1 MTEPEYLNR
10 EEYVRIIATGYLALG
25 KPVPEELWDEWEAIL
40 EAYLAAEEQRD
51 KDLLRNIPDVGPLEV
66 WAVCDGGDILLS
78 AKGPAS
84 NGEIVMEATNV
95 TVGGRVNHIELCKR
109 HAFNMLGFGAGKKG
123 ELVCE
128 MPIQMNALLVAGDT
142 LTVTLNGADVANVL
156 KLLNP

>member
-1 MTEPEYLNR
+1 MTEPLDR

-51 KDLLRNIPDVGPLEV
+51 KDVLRNIPDVGPLEV
-66 WAVCDGGDILLS
+66 WAVCDCGDILLE

-84 NGEIVMEATNV
+84 DGKIVMEATNV
-95 TVGGRVNHIELCKR
+95 LLSGSVKHIELRKR
-109 HAFNMLGFGAGKKG
+109 HPYSMLGFGAGKKG

-128 MPIQMNALLVAGDT
+128 MQIQMNAPLVSGDT
-142 LTVTLNGADVANVL
+142 LTVTLNGADVANAL
-156 KLLNP
+156 KMMNP